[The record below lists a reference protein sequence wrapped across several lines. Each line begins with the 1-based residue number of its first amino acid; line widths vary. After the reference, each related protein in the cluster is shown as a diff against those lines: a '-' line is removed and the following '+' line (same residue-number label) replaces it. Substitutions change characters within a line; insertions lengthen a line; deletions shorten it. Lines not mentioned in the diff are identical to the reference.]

1 MATISKELKKA
12 VMDVIMDGI
21 RRSNYHNDSFGGR
34 LNDFGPVVAKRMLH
48 ENGIRIK
55 DYSVEHDGKK
65 IATIHRRYSQRKVHL
80 CYRELK
86 PTIEWLE
93 EAA

>member
-1 MATISKELKKA
+1 MASISKELKKA

-21 RRSNYHNDSFGGR
+21 KRTNYHNDTFGGR
-34 LNDFGPVVAKRMLH
+34 MGGWGPVQATRMLH
-48 ENGIRIK
+48 KNKVRIT
-55 DYSVEHDGKK
+55 DYAVTMDGVKV
-65 IATIHRRYSQRKVHL
+65 AVIHRRYSQRKVHL
-80 CYRELK
+80 CHRELK

>member
-1 MATISKELKKA
+1 MKTISNEIKKA
-12 VMDVIMDGI
+12 VMEVVMDGI
-21 RRSNYHNDSFGGR
+21 KRTNYHNDTFGGR
-34 LNDFGPVVAKRMLH
+34 MGGWGPVQATRLLH
-48 ENGIRIK
+48 ENKIRVT
-55 DYSVEHDGKK
+55 DNAVLQDGKPIAK
-65 IATIHRRYSQRKVHL
+65 IHL

>member
-1 MATISKELKKA
+1 MITKEIKKA
-12 VMDVIMDGI
+12 VMEVVMDGI
-21 RRSNYHNDSFGGR
+21 RRSNYHNDTFGGR
-34 LNDFGPVVAKRMLH
+34 LNDWGPVRATRLLWDNK
-48 ENGIRIK
+48 IK
-55 DYSVEHDGKK
+55 ITDYAVMQDGVK
-65 IATIHRRYSQRKVHL
+65 IATIHWRYSQRKVHL

>member
-1 MATISKELKKA
+1 MAKISNELKKA
-12 VMDVIMDGI
+12 VMEVVMDRI
-21 RRSNYHNDSFGGR
+21 KRENYFNDTFGGR
-34 LNDFGPVVAKRMLH
+34 MDGWGPVRAINMLWD
-48 ENGIRIK
+48 NKIKVK
-55 DYSVEHDGKK
+55 DYHVEQDGRKV
-65 IATIHRRYSQRKVHL
+65 AVIHRRYSQRKVHL

>member
-1 MATISKELKKA
+1 MVTKEIKKA
-12 VMDVIMDGI
+12 VMEVVMDGI
-21 RRSNYHNDSFGGR
+21 KRANYYDDTFGGR
-34 LNDFGPVVAKRMLH
+34 MDGWGPVQATRLLF
-48 ENGIRIK
+48 ENKIRVK
-55 DYSVEHDGKK
+55 DYEVLQDGKP
-65 IATIHRRYSQRKVHL
+65 IAKIHRRYSKRKVHL